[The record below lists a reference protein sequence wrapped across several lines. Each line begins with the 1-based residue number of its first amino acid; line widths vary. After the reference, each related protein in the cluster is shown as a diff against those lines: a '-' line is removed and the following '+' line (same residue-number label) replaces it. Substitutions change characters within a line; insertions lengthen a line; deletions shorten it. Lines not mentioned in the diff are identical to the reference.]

1 MEAYELLGP
10 LPLRS
15 IKGIK
20 KLHMPY
26 LKRLN
31 IDGARTAP
39 SVVCVSGELFC
50 ADGWTLV
57 CLYGGGG
64 EQASCPAQRQYKQQ
78 TQPPTSCYRVMVAAH
93 VRIGGTDPSLEI
105 LGAPHAAVHC

>member
-39 SVVCVSGELFC
+39 SIV
-50 ADGWTLV
+50 
-57 CLYGGGG
+57 
-64 EQASCPAQRQYKQQ
+64 
-78 TQPPTSCYRVMVAAH
+78 RV
-93 VRIGGTDPSLEI
+93 RL
-105 LGAPHAAVHC
+105 